1 MSTTVDSKVV
11 EMRFDNKNFES
22 NVATTMSTL
31 GRLKQAL
38 NLNGAS
44 KGLDDV
50 ASSAGRVNGPMSGI
64 ASAVETVRSKFS
76 ALEVM
81 GVTALANLTNSAVNA
96 GKRIVSAL
104 TIEPIKM
111 GFQEYETQMNAVQT
125 IMANTS
131 SKGTT
136 LKDVNS
142 ALDELNTYADKTIY
156 NFTEMT
162 RNIGTFTAAGVDLD
176 TSVSAIKGIA
186 NLAAVS
192 GSTSQQAST
201 AMYQLSQALANGKV
215 NLQDWN
221 SVVNAGMGGEVFQ
234 NALKR
239 TAKNMGTDVDALI
252 KKYGSFR
259 ESLTKG
265 EWLTTDVLT
274 KTLEQFT
281 MAAKEG
287 SEEWEKYKKSL
298 MAEGYTEKQA
308 IEILKMANTAT
319 DAATKVKTLTQ
330 LWDTLKEAA
339 QSGWAQSWKIIVGD
353 FEEAKALFTEIS
365 DTLGAMIGNSAE
377 SRNKVL
383 QGWKDMGGRTA
394 LIDSL
399 KNAFEG
405 VMSMVKP
412 IGEAFREIF
421 PPITAKTLYDLTQ
434 NLKKFT
440 EGLKLSGETS
450 DKVKRIFKGL
460 FSIVDI
466 VRKVITTATKA
477 LFGLS
482 QSDGIGSLAD
492 FVLDTAAAIGDFFTN
507 LNKNFDTDG
516 LSGIFSTIGSGI
528 SGLLKGVT
536 GGLRGLG
543 EALSS
548 VGQWIVNTAK
558 KIWNPIKNVFTWIK
572 DNVSIGDVFAGLA
585 GGGIFVAA
593 KKFSGV
599 FDKIKEVLDNLFGDG
614 GGGLKALKETFTD
627 VLDSVKDSLSAFT
640 SGIKV
645 WSLVGIAVA
654 VGILAHSLRTLSEL
668 KAVDIGKSL
677 LGIGIGLSMLT
688 GGFKSMTKSLS
699 KFESGGIVKS
709 AFSLILV
716 AKALDILADVM
727 AKMGKLSLA
736 EIGKG
741 LVGIGGGLLEL
752 SGALKII
759 GQTKISL
766 STSVAVVAL
775 AYACGILGD
784 ALKKFGEMSWSE
796 IGRGLSAMGGALGE
810 VTAAVSVLGKFGG
823 GKSLAGSIGIFI
835 TVKSLS
841 DLAEALKKF
850 GQMNWS
856 EIGRGLSA
864 MGGALG
870 ELGIVLGGVGKLAGL
885 SSLFAAGAIWTVIQ
899 GLDDLAEA
907 LKKFGQM
914 DWDEIGRGLTG
925 MGGALSEVGIVTGAL
940 GKLTGFSGIFGSG
953 AILITIQGLAD
964 LATALKDFG
973 GMSWSEIGKGLS
985 GMGGALTEVAGISG
999 ALGKIAGFS
1008 GILGSGSILIAIQGL
1023 GDLADAFKKFG
1034 EMSWEEIGRGLVGMG
1049 GALIEV
1055 GGITGALGYLT
1066 NFAGLLGSASIWTAV
1081 QGLGDLAD
1089 AFKKFGEMSWDE
1101 IGRGLS
1107 AMGGALGELALGG
1120 LLNTLSIIGS
1130 YSISEVAEPLGVLAD
1145 SVKKWAGVTIP
1156 ENLGIQLS
1164 SLASGVL
1171 SFTFG
1176 GSGASAIATMAEPLG
1191 ALANSVTK
1199 WTGVVVPEN
1208 LGEQLGKLADGVK
1221 KFTFGGLG
1229 ASAIADVGVPLG
1241 QLADSVNKWTGV
1253 TIPENLSE
1261 NLTDLANSIKAFS
1274 WAFMGGWSISTIIT
1288 PLTQLPDAISKWTNV
1303 KIPTTLKD
1311 DLTDLAD
1318 GIKAFSW
1325 AFMGGWSI
1333 SAIITPLGDL
1343 AGAVK
1348 KWTGIKVPEGLKDS
1362 LKEIADG
1369 IAEFGFLDIVTI
1381 QAIDDNLMSL
1391 SKAFK
1396 NFSSVKVSG
1405 DTLVTFAK
1413 NIKSCSTELS
1423 GISFGSKATE
1433 INKIVGAMKKVN
1445 STSVGNV
1452 GKFVSAANSLNDIDI
1467 SKINVDTGSLS
1478 SAVKAIKDAM
1488 SSMSKTISSSKDSI
1502 SKAMTTAMSGTSKAI
1517 TAKKSEMT
1525 SAAKK
1530 LTDAVSK
1537 SISGKKNTITNAFK
1551 TLVSGGASAIRGKYS
1566 SFYSAGSYLV
1576 TGFANGISANSYKAA
1591 AKSKAMAEAAVK
1603 AAKEALAINSPS
1615 KVFRVIGMGVP
1626 EGFAQ
1631 GISKFGS
1638 LVNGATRGMTDTAV
1652 NSTKRA
1658 ISKLAD
1664 IVVGNIDT
1672 QPTIRPVVD
1681 LSNVKA
1687 GAAAVS
1693 GMFATNPSVGL
1704 LTNVGSISSI
1714 MNRRNQNGGNDDV
1727 ISAIKDLKKALNKTP
1742 GNTYQF
1748 GDITYGDDS
1757 VVSDAVQA
1765 LTRAI
1770 LRERRT

>member
-11 EMRFDNKNFES
+11 EMKFDNRNFES

-31 GRLKQAL
+31 DRLKRCL
-38 NLNGAS
+38 NFKGSAQ
-44 KGLDDV
+44 GLDDV

-76 ALEVM
+76 AMEVM
-81 GVTALANLTNSAVNA
+81 AVTALANITNSAVNA

-104 TIEPIKM
+104 TIEPIKQ

-136 LKDVNS
+136 LKDVNA

-287 SEEWEKYKKSL
+287 SKEWEAYKKSL
-298 MAEGYTEKQA
+298 MKEGYTEKQA

-365 DTLGAMIGNSAE
+365 DVLGKMIGDSAE
-377 SRNKVL
+377 SRNAVL
-383 QGWKDMGGRTA
+383 QGWKDLGGRKI

-405 VMSMVKP
+405 IMSMVKP
-412 IGEAFREIF
+412 IGDAFREIF
-421 PPITAKTLYDLTQ
+421 PPITAKTLLSLTE
-434 NLKKFT
+434 NIKKFT

-466 VRKVITTATKA
+466 VRKIITTAVKA

-482 QSDGIGSLAD
+482 QSEGISSLAD
-492 FVLDTAAAIGDFFTN
+492 FILDTAAAIGDFFTSM
-507 LNKNFDTDG
+507 NKNFDGKG
-516 LSGIFSTIGSGI
+516 LAGIFSTIGSGI

-536 GGLRGLG
+536 GGLSGFG
-543 EALSS
+543 DALSS
-548 VGQWIVNTAK
+548 LGQWIVKVAK
-558 KIWNPIKNVFTWIK
+558 KIWDPIKNVFTWIK

-614 GGGLKALKETFTD
+614 GGGFKALKETFTD

-645 WSLVGIAVA
+645 WSLVGIAAA
-654 VGILAHSLRTLSEL
+654 VGILAHSLRTISEL

-677 LGIGIGLSMLT
+677 IGIGIALSMLV

-699 KFESGGIVKS
+699 AFESAGIVKS
-709 AFSLILV
+709 SFALILV
-716 AKALDILADVM
+716 STAVVILAT
-727 AKMGKLSLA
+727 AIKKIGELPFST
-736 EIGKG
+736 IGKG
-741 LVGIGGGLLEL
+741 LLGVGGGVGILCA
-752 SGALKII
+752 ALKLI
-759 GQTKISL
+759 GKTKISL
-766 STSVAVVAL
+766 STSIAMLAL
-775 AYACGILGD
+775 AASCSILGD
-784 ALKKFGEMSWSE
+784 AL
-796 IGRGLSAMGGALGE
+796 
-810 VTAAVSVLGKFGG
+810 
-823 GKSLAGSIGIFI
+823 
-835 TVKSLS
+835 
-841 DLAEALKKF
+841 
-850 GQMNWS
+850 
-856 EIGRGLSA
+856 
-864 MGGALG
+864 
-870 ELGIVLGGVGKLAGL
+870 
-885 SSLFAAGAIWTVIQ
+885 
-899 GLDDLAEA
+899 
-907 LKKFGQM
+907 
-914 DWDEIGRGLTG
+914 
-925 MGGALSEVGIVTGAL
+925 
-940 GKLTGFSGIFGSG
+940 
-953 AILITIQGLAD
+953 
-964 LATALKDFG
+964 
-973 GMSWSEIGKGLS
+973 
-985 GMGGALTEVAGISG
+985 
-999 ALGKIAGFS
+999 
-1008 GILGSGSILIAIQGL
+1008 
-1023 GDLADAFKKFG
+1023 
-1034 EMSWEEIGRGLVGMG
+1034 
-1049 GALIEV
+1049 
-1055 GGITGALGYLT
+1055 
-1066 NFAGLLGSASIWTAV
+1066 
-1081 QGLGDLAD
+1081 
-1089 AFKKFGEMSWDE
+1089 KKFGEMSWDE

-1107 AMGGALGELALGG
+1107 AMGGALGELVIALAILSKAGGGGALLGSVGILIAVQGLGDLADALQKFGGLSWDEIKRGLAAMGGALGEVGIVLAAVGKIAGLSSVFAAGAVWITIQGMSDLADSLKKFGGLSWEEIRRGLSAMGGALGELGIVLSVLGKLGGISSIFGAGAIWITIQGLGDLADALKKFGGMSWDEIGRGLVAMGGALLEVGGITGALGYLTNVAGILGAATIWVAVQGLGDLADALKKFGEMSWDEIKRGLAAMGGALGEVALGG
-1120 LLNTLSIIGS
+1120 ILNTLSIIGAA
-1130 YSISEVAEPLGVLAD
+1130 SINIVAESLGVLAD
-1145 SVKKWAGVTIP
+1145 SVKKWSGVTVP
-1156 ENLGIQLS
+1156 ENLGEQLGQ
-1164 SLASGVL
+1164 LAKGIFK
-1171 SFTFG
+1171 FTFG
-1176 GSGASAIATMAEPLG
+1176 GSGASAIATVAEPLG
-1191 ALANSVTK
+1191 ALADSVKK
-1199 WTGVVVPEN
+1199 WVGVVVPEN
-1208 LGEQLGKLADGVK
+1208 LGEQLGQLADGVK

-1229 ASAIADVGVPLG
+1229 ASAISEVGTPLG
-1241 QLADSVNKWTGV
+1241 QLADSVNKWSGV
-1253 TIPENLSE
+1253 TVPANLS
-1261 NLTDLANSIKAFS
+1261 
-1274 WAFMGGWSISTIIT
+1274 
-1288 PLTQLPDAISKWTNV
+1288 TN
-1303 KIPTTLKD
+1303 
-1311 DLTDLAD
+1311 LTDLAD

-1333 SAIITPLGDL
+1333 SAIVTPLTELPDAISKWTNVTIPATLKDDLTGLADGIKAFSWAFMGGWSVSAIVGPLGDL

-1348 KWTGIKVPEGLKDS
+1348 KWTGITAPEGLKDS
-1362 LKEIADG
+1362 LEAIADG
-1369 IAEFGFLDIVTI
+1369 IAEFGLLDVAKI
-1381 QAIDDNLMSL
+1381 QAIDDNLVSL
-1391 SKAFK
+1391 SNAFK
-1396 NFSSVKVSG
+1396 NFASVNVSG

-1413 NIKSCSTELS
+1413 NIKTCSTELS
-1423 GISFGSKATE
+1423 GISFSSKATE
-1433 INKIVGAMKKVN
+1433 INNIVNAIKKVN
-1445 STSVGNV
+1445 STNVGNV
-1452 GKFVSAANSLNDIDI
+1452 GKFVSAANSLNNIDI
-1467 SKINVDTGSLS
+1467 SKIKVDTGDLS
-1478 SAVKAIKDAM
+1478 AAINSIKDVM
-1488 SSMSKTISSSKDSI
+1488 TSMSKAISSSKDSM
-1502 SKAMTTAMSGTSKAI
+1502 SKAMKTAMSGVSTAI
-1517 TAKKSEMT
+1517 TSEKTEIT
-1525 SAAKK
+1525 SSAKK
-1530 LTDAVSK
+1530 LTDAVTK
-1537 SISGKKNTITNAFK
+1537 SISSKKSSVTKAFK
-1551 TLVSGGASAIRGKYS
+1551 SLVSGGASAIRDKYS

-1591 AKSKAMAEAAVK
+1591 AKSKAMAQAAVK

-1615 KVFRVIGMGVP
+1615 KVFRAIGAGVP

-1631 GISKFGS
+1631 GISNFGNMITS
-1638 LVNGATRGMTDTAV
+1638 ATEDMTFAAV
-1652 NSTKRA
+1652 HSSKRA
-1658 ISKLAD
+1658 IARIAD
-1664 IVVGNIDT
+1664 IVSNDMDS
-1672 QPTIRPVVD
+1672 QPTIRPIVD
-1681 LSNVKA
+1681 LSNVEA

-1693 GMFATNPSVGL
+1693 GMFSATPSIGVL
-1704 LTNVGSISSI
+1704 SSIGSISTM
-1714 MNRRNQNGGNDDV
+1714 MNRRNQNGVNDDV
-1727 ISAIKDLKKALNKTP
+1727 VSAIGDLKRSLGKI
-1742 GNTYQF
+1742 GGDTYQF
-1748 GDITYGDDS
+1748 GNVTYDDGS
-1757 VVSDAVQA
+1757 AVSEAVHA
-1765 LTRAI
+1765 LVRAI
-1770 LRERRT
+1770 IMDGRT